1 MATYTYTTTASED
14 AGLEFV
20 LGRVNLA
27 RAAENP
33 PKPALTAADY
43 LSARVRE
50 ILASYQQQ
58 QKAVDE
64 GAIMEAYRT
73 ADALKQAAIKV
84 AAGV

>member
-1 MATYTYTTTASED
+1 MATYTYTTTTRED
-14 AGLEFV
+14 AGLAFV
-20 LGRVNLA
+20 LDRVNLA

-33 PKPALTAADY
+33 PRPVLTAADY

-58 QKAVDE
+58 RGALDE

-73 ADALKQAAIKV
+73 GDVLKQAAIKV